1 MTYKKHLNIL
11 VSGGGTGGHFYP
23 AMAIAGA
30 VEKQLKDDHSEI
42 SVNIHY
48 VGSRFGMETRLL
60 KEYNYDHTLLPIRGF
75 LRYFSFFALKQN
87 LLFPF
92 RILRSLI
99 ICRRVFKSFRPDAV
113 IASGGYACGIPGW
126 LASRRHIPLFI
137 QEQNAFPGITTRSLA
152 AHASCLYYAYNDV
165 LKHFQLPD
173 SKVLKSGNPVR
184 SNIVSIP
191 KETACSQFHLD
202 PARPIIFIF
211 GGSQGA
217 LNVNRHIAQHLSDWL
232 GKYDLQILW
241 QTGERSW
248 GFLNEQFAGEKGVHL
263 HKYIY
268 DMSSAYSAAD
278 CVISRAGALT
288 LAEIQKMKLPAILV
302 PLPTAAGN
310 HQYYNALA
318 LQKISAAIIVEEKDF
333 SKNPMEDHL
342 DHLMQNTDALKG
354 MQSAHA
360 PEHTESAEC
369 IAGDIINRLYKL
381 KDWDHYGKQ

>member
-1 MTYKKHLNIL
+1 MTYKKSINIL

-23 AMAIAGA
+23 AMAIAQA
-30 VEKQLKDDHSEI
+30 VEQQLKNNTTDT

-48 VGSRFGMETRLL
+48 VGSKFGMETRLL
-60 KEYNYDHTLLPIRGF
+60 KEYNYDNTLLPIRGF

-87 LLFPF
+87 CLFPF

-99 ICRRVFKSFRPDAV
+99 ICRRVFKNFRPDAV

-152 AHASCLYYAYNDV
+152 SHATCMYYAYDDV
-165 LKHFQLPD
+165 LKHFKLPEN
-173 SKVLKSGNPVR
+173 KVLKSGNPVR

-191 KETACSQFHLD
+191 RNTACAQFHLD
-202 PARPIIFIF
+202 PARPVIFIF

-217 LNVNRHIAQHLSDWL
+217 LNVNRHIALHLADWL
-232 GKYDLQILW
+232 KKYDLQILW
-241 QTGERSW
+241 QTGQRSW
-248 GFLNEQFAGEKGVHL
+248 DLLNEQFNNEKDVHL

-288 LAEIQKMKLPAILV
+288 LAEIQKMTLPAILV

-310 HQYYNALA
+310 HQYYNAVA
-318 LQKISAAIIVEEKDF
+318 LQKIGAAIIVEEKDF
-333 SKNPMEDHL
+333 HANPLENHL
-342 DHLMQNTDALKG
+342 DLLMQNTAILKK
-354 MQSAHA
+354 MQAAHLPSKA
-360 PEHTESAEC
+360 ESAEC
-369 IAGDIINRLYKL
+369 IARDIIDKLFKL
-381 KDWDHYGKQ
+381 KDWDHYEK